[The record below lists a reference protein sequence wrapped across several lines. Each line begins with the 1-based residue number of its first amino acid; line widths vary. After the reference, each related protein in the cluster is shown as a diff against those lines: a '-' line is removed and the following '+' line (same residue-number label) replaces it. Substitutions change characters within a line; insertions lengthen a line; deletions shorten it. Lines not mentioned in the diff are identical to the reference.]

1 MANYA
6 EPLAARVGKLE
17 GLLGSDMD
25 LRELQRTGRIGR
37 IKAELEY
44 HGGKAIGEIIVP
56 SSLDKVETAILAAA
70 LETIDR
76 IGPCSA
82 KVTFESIEDV
92 RESKRKKIIERA
104 VEILRRWPEEVSP
117 ETEQIIN
124 KVLEAVRT
132 AEICKYGKEGLPAG
146 PEIDSSDEIIIVEG
160 RADVLNMLKHGFKNV
175 IAVEGTSVPK
185 TIIELSKKK
194 VVTAF
199 LDGDRGGDLIL
210 KELLQVADIDYVA
223 RAPPGRE
230 VEDLTFKEIVKAL
243 NNKVPV
249 EQIVE
254 QEQMKKREER
264 KVQVVKKVSKVPQE
278 VVEHSKAVFNTG
290 KARILGEN
298 LNVMAEVEVSELADY
313 LRNINEKIGGIVL
326 DGIVTQRLIDI
337 SQEKGA
343 KWIVG
348 IRQENVVKKPAE
360 LKIVEFNEI
369 MMEQEG

>member
-1 MANYA
+1 
-6 EPLAARVGKLE
+6 LAHVGKLE
-17 GLLGSDMD
+17 GLLGDEMD

-37 IKAELEY
+37 IKAEIET
-44 HGGKAIGEIIVP
+44 HGGKSVGEIFIP

-104 VEILRRWPEEVSP
+104 IEILRKWSEEVSP
-117 ETEQIIN
+117 ETEQIVN
-124 KVLEAVRT
+124 KVIDAVRVE
-132 AEICKYGKEGLPAG
+132 EICKYGKEGLPAG
-146 PEIDSSDEIIIVEG
+146 PEIDSADEIIVVEG

-185 TIIELSKKK
+185 TIVELSKKK
-194 VVTAF
+194 TVTAF

-210 KELLQVADIDYVA
+210 KELLQVAEIDYVA
-223 RAPPGRE
+223 RAPSGRE
-230 VEDLTFKEIVKAL
+230 VEELTFKEIMKAL

-249 EQIVE
+249 EQIAE
-254 QEQMKKREER
+254 HEGWKKHEEK
-264 KVQVVKKVSKVPQE
+264 KVQSIKKTIKVPQE
-278 VVEHSKAVFNTG
+278 IAEHSNVVFGSG
-290 KARILGEN
+290 KARILGETF
-298 LNVMAEVEVSELADY
+298 NVMAEVDVSELAEF
-313 LRNINEKIGGIVL
+313 LRGLNEKIGAVIL

-337 SQEKGA
+337 SQEKGV

-348 IRQENVVKKPAE
+348 IRQENIVKKPPE
-360 LKIVEFNEI
+360 LKVLEFSEIVE
-369 MMEQEG
+369 

>member
-1 MANYA
+1 
-6 EPLAARVGKLE
+6 
-17 GLLGSDMD
+17 MD

-37 IKAELEY
+37 IKAEIET
-44 HGGKAIGEIIVP
+44 HGGKAVGEIFIP
-56 SSLDKVETAILAAA
+56 SSLDKIETAILAAA

-124 KVLEAVRT
+124 KVIEAVRVE
-132 AEICKYGKEGLPAG
+132 EICKYGKEGLPAG
-146 PEIDSSDEIIIVEG
+146 PEVDSSDEIIIVEG

-175 IAVEGTSVPK
+175 IAVEGTSIPK
-185 TIIELSKKK
+185 TIIELSKRKT
-194 VVTAF
+194 VTAF

-210 KELLQVADIDYVA
+210 KELLQVAEIDYVA

-230 VEDLTFKEIVKAL
+230 VEELTFKEIMKAL
-243 NNKVPV
+243 NNKVPIEQVV
-249 EQIVE
+249 EHE
-254 QEQMKKREER
+254 SWRKREEKR
-264 KVQVVKKVSKVPQE
+264 AQVVKKVAKVPQE
-278 VVEHSKAVFNTG
+278 IVEHSREIFGSG
-290 KARILGEN
+290 KARILGET
-298 LNVMAEVEVSELADY
+298 LNMVAEVEVLELADS
-313 LRNINEKIGGIVL
+313 LRNINEKVGAVIL

-337 SQEKGA
+337 SQEKGV

-348 IRQENVVKKPAE
+348 VRQENIVKRPPE
-360 LKIVEFNEI
+360 LKVLEFNEI
-369 MMEQEG
+369 ME